1 MTSPVET
8 RRTLASSFALA
19 AFAVAVL
26 AGLARDVDAAQI
38 LLRAIAA
45 MIVCYGVGRIAGRMC
60 DYAIRS
66 QPPAKSGD
74 GSDSSVAG
82 ASWSASSNMSSVES
96 ERAPAEPAS
105 LRTVKSRAAA

>member
-1 MTSPVET
+1 MTSPRET

-45 MIVCYGVGRIAGRMC
+45 MIACYIAGRVAGRMC
-60 DYAIRS
+60 EHAIRS
-66 QPPAKSGD
+66 RAPGKSGD
-74 GSDSSVAG
+74 GSTASVAG
-82 ASWSASSNMSSVES
+82 ASWSASSSMSSVES
-96 ERAPAEPAS
+96 QQARAEPAS
-105 LRTVKSRAAA
+105 LRTVKPRAAA